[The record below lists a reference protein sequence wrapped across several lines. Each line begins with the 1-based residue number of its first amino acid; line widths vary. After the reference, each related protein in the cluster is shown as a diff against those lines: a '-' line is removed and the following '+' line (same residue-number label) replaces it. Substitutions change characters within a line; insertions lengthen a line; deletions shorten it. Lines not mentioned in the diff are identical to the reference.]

1 MSAVAASAADVYA
14 THLKNSR
21 LGLWLF
27 FVSEIFLFGGLLA
40 ARFYLWN
47 DAEHGVIRPDLDGN
61 IGLFVTVIL
70 LISSWSMNMAETGM
84 EYDDRRTF
92 SIGMIA
98 TFILGLIFLLGVM
111 IFEWGLIPMID
122 WFPFLEGIEIFEKA
136 GHIAPSDGAFGAVLF
151 AMTGMHAL
159 HVVSGLVF
167 IAVVWRLGRKGHY
180 SSEQHWGVE
189 ACAIYW
195 HYVDLVWIFF
205 YPALYLIGTAV
216 EGLH

>member
-1 MSAVAASAADVYA
+1 MSAVAASAADIYA

-27 FVSEIFLFGGLLA
+27 FVSELFLFGGLLA

-47 DAEHGVIRPDLDGN
+47 DPEIGTIRPDLDQN
-61 IGLFVTVIL
+61 IGLAVTVIL

-84 EYDDRRTF
+84 EHDDRRVF
-92 SIGMIA
+92 SIGMIS
-98 TFILGLIFLLGVM
+98 TFILGLLFLLGVM
-111 IFEWGLIPMID
+111 IFEWGLITIPID
-122 WFPFLEGIEIFEKA
+122 LPIFQHA
-136 GHIAPSDGAFGAVLF
+136 GHIKPHYGAFGAVLF

-159 HVVSGLVF
+159 HVVSGLIF
-167 IAVVWRLGRKGHY
+167 IAVVWWLGRKGHY
-180 SSEQHWGVE
+180 NGEQHWGVE

-205 YPALYLIGTAV
+205 YPALYLIGTEV
-216 EGLH
+216 IVGPPH